1 MATPLI
7 HAHSSVK
14 RWGGIPEDYVLLH
27 SKMDCSKKYFPDNR
41 HRILTHNMFFIFEVM
56 MELYGEYITNSA
68 GRQVS
73 VKDICE
79 LHILEDYHM
88 KYIPTPQD
96 WIENLQVKSWMNNGL
111 GEAPSSAKLRF
122 PEGITVDRDA
132 NTTIVKKTTVY
143 ID

>member
-1 MATPLI
+1 MSTPLI
-7 HAHSSVK
+7 HAQSSVK
-14 RWGGIPEDYVLLH
+14 KWGGVPQDYVEIH

-41 HRILTHNMFFIFEVM
+41 HRLLTHNMFFIFEVIIPI
-56 MELYGEYITNSA
+56 YGEYITNSS
-68 GRQVS
+68 GRSVS

-88 KYIPTPQD
+88 RYIPTPQD
-96 WIENLQVKSWMNNGL
+96 WLENLQLKPWMNNGM

-122 PEGITVDRDA
+122 PDG
-132 NTTIVKKTTVY
+132 IVKQEKKTIKIEY

>member
-7 HAHSSVK
+7 HAESSVRK
-14 RWGGIPEDYVLLH
+14 WKGCTDDYVAIH
-27 SKMDCSKKYFPDNR
+27 AKMDCSKKYFPDNR
-41 HRILTHNMFFIFEVM
+41 HRMLTHNMFFIFEVIIPIF
-56 MELYGEYITNSA
+56 GEYIVNSD
-68 GRQVS
+68 GRSVS

-96 WIENLQVKSWMNNGL
+96 WLENLQLKSWMNNGL
-111 GEAPSSAKLRF
+111 GEPPASAKLRF
-122 PEGITVDRDA
+122 PDG
-132 NTTIVKKTTVY
+132 IVKQEKRTVREY

>member
-7 HAHSSVK
+7 HAESSVK
-14 RWGGIPEDYVLLH
+14 KWKGCTDDYVAIH
-27 SKMDCSKKYFPDNR
+27 AKMDCSKKYFPDNR
-41 HRILTHNMFFIFEVM
+41 HRMLTHNMFFIFEVIIPIF
-56 MELYGEYITNSA
+56 GEYIVNSD
-68 GRQVS
+68 GRSVS

-96 WIENLQVKSWMNNGL
+96 WLENLQLKSWMNNGL
-111 GEAPSSAKLRF
+111 GEPPASAKLRF
-122 PEGITVDRDA
+122 PDG
-132 NTTIVKKTTVY
+132 IVKQEKRTVREY

>member
-7 HAHSSVK
+7 HAQSSAK
-14 RWGGIPEDYVLLH
+14 RWGGTPDDYVALH

-41 HRILTHNMFFIFEVM
+41 HRILTHNMFFIYEVM
-56 MELYGEYITNSA
+56 MELYGEYITNSD

-111 GEAPSSAKLRF
+111 GEAPASAKLRF
-122 PEGITVDRDA
+122 PEGITVDRE
-132 NTTIVKKTTVY
+132 TELMVRKKTTVY